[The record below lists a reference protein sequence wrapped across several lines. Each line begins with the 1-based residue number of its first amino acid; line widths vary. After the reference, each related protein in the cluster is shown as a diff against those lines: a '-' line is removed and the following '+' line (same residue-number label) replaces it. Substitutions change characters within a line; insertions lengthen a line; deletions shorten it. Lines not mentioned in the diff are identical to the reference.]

1 MEELLESA
9 GRSERVASVRQKIAS
24 EETLYDL
31 AELFKVFGDTTRA
44 RILCCLEVRELYV
57 GELAE
62 ILDMSVSAVS
72 HQLRVLRNAKL
83 VRGVKEGKEVKYALD
98 DNHVMMIIECGLSHL
113 RERDESMEEKGEK
126 A

>member
-1 MEELLESA
+1 MLWNSSLNFVSVFANTFFEEVGSDCISRIWRA
-9 GRSERVASVRQKIAS
+9 
-24 EETLYDL
+24 
-31 AELFKVFGDTTRA
+31 KVFGDTTRA

-62 ILDMSVSAVS
+62 ILGMSVSAVS

-113 RERDESMEEKGEK
+113 RERDENEEKGEK